1 MPPSRA
7 ANAAFGSI
15 RAACRAAAAITWSGC
30 RFLCPSIGMS
40 GPREACGAAAAR
52 PGRLRRD
59 ARWGVTWP
67 LLASAAEMER
77 RRRNWSLHR
86 KMNRGIQHEYQS
98 KTKCRFKFF
107 VLVVCRNRSKF
118 DSFYSLPDEMHH
130 MGALRAPLHSSIRIQ
145 QGTALANASTSF
157 FRVKRSL
164 GVLRHSSPAAVG
176 PTPAGWRCVAW
187 RRPLVAHLEL
197 ATSGQ
202 NFD

>member
-1 MPPSRA
+1 MTIPIQDQVYCVDSNSLFSYVVIVR
-7 ANAAFGSI
+7 NS
-15 RAACRAAAAITWSGC
+15 T
-30 RFLCPSIGMS
+30 RFTLY
-40 GPREACGAAAAR
+40 
-52 PGRLRRD
+52 LT
-59 ARWGVTWP
+59 RW
-67 LLASAAEMER
+67 
-77 RRRNWSLHR
+77 
-86 KMNRGIQHEYQS
+86 Q
-98 KTKCRFKFF
+98 
-107 VLVVCRNRSKF
+107 
-118 DSFYSLPDEMHH
+118 MHH

-176 PTPAGWRCVAW
+176 PAPAGWRCVAW